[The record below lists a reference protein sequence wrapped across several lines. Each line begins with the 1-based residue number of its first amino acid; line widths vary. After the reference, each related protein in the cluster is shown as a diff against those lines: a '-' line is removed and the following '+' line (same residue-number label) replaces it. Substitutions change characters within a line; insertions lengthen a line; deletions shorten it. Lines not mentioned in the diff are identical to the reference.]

1 MSENIFL
8 STYNHLNDLV
18 DKCIKEHKDHKYPD
32 GIICDTRYIA
42 EITHKEHKNVLRDI
56 DELIINLNN
65 QGRRTYREVA
75 KVGPSSNIELAK
87 VGPVAENRGEISQV
101 AKTEPSLI
109 LQGENG
115 ELVKSEES
123 SSNNLELA
131 KNGLSSIEVAKS
143 ESVAENL
150 DENLEVAKS
159 EGRLE
164 NRGEINLN
172 HEFRIIESLYKGED
186 NSNRSVYQLSPV
198 AFLVL
203 MGRYNDTIVYCL
215 ANFFYRVMKEM
226 EYSLD
231 KLLNTNLTK
240 LDEASEL
247 VALRESNNPVD
258 KQLFTEYLP
267 KYLALFGE
275 KENLVEL
282 MTGIKTGNKSDFCY
296 ATSLDVWKITG
307 KTEHNKITR
316 DIKEMISKLKDNGF
330 DVEAHYLEAY
340 RKLENNRTIKVYEM
354 DEIGFLTIM
363 GKYYSWILYDLAKFY
378 ISMKDNI
385 EISGEGLLSIKAEVL
400 LEAYEVLKDIAIIKF
415 EEYDR
420 VNRNLFTDIDY
431 PNMSNDEIANETERI
446 YKENNSRIK
455 ELINNFKQKYENKNI
470 LN

>member
-1 MSENIFL
+1 MTYYDDNKFL

-32 GIICDTRYIA
+32 GIICDARYIA

-56 DELIINLNN
+56 DELITNLNN
-65 QGRRTYREVA
+65 QGRRTFREVA
-75 KVGPSSNIELAK
+75 KSEPSLILQGKNGEVAITEESLLELAK
-87 VGPVAENRGEISQV
+87 NGCSSTEVAKFGPVAENRGEI
-101 AKTEPSLI
+101 
-109 LQGENG
+109 
-115 ELVKSEES
+115 
-123 SSNNLELA
+123 NL
-131 KNGLSSIEVAKS
+131 K
-143 ESVAENL
+143 
-150 DENLEVAKS
+150 
-159 EGRLE
+159 
-164 NRGEINLN
+164 

-186 NSNRSVYQLSPV
+186 NTNRSVYQLSHV

-203 MGRYNDTIVYCL
+203 MGRYNDTIVYYL

-231 KLLNTNLTK
+231 KLLNTNLDK

-247 VALRESNNPVD
+247 AVLRDSNNPND
-258 KQLFTEYLP
+258 RKLFEEYLP

-275 KENLVEL
+275 KENVVEL
-282 MTGIKTGNKSDFCY
+282 MTGIKTANKSKFCY

-316 DIKEMISKLKDNGF
+316 DIKAMLSKLKDDGF
-330 DVEAHYLEAY
+330 DADAHFLEGY

-363 GKYYSWILYDLAKFY
+363 GKYYSWVLYDLAKFY
-378 ISMKDNI
+378 ISMKDKL
-385 EISGEGLLSIKAEVL
+385 EISGEGLLYIKTGVL
-400 LEAYEVLKDIAIIKF
+400 LEAYDVIRDISRIRLD
-415 EEYDR
+415 ELER
-420 VNRNLFTDIDY
+420 VKRNMFSDIDY
-431 PNMSNDEIANETERI
+431 PNMSDDEIADETERI

-455 ELINNFKQKYENKNI
+455 ELIQDFKQKYDNKNI

>member
-1 MSENIFL
+1 MNDNKFL
-8 STYNHLNDLV
+8 LTYNHLNDLV

-42 EITHKEHKNVLRDI
+42 EITHKRHDHVLRDI
-56 DELIINLNN
+56 DELIINLNS
-65 QGRRTYREVA
+65 QGRQTFREVA
-75 KVGPSSNIELAK
+75 KVGAVP
-87 VGPVAENRGEISQV
+87 ENQGKIPQV
-101 AKTEPSLI
+101 AKFEEYTKVI
-109 LQGENG
+109 QREN
-115 ELVKSEES
+115 
-123 SSNNLELA
+123 
-131 KNGLSSIEVAKS
+131 IEVAK
-143 ESVAENL
+143 V
-150 DENLEVAKS
+150 
-159 EGRLE
+159 EGSLK
-164 NRGEINLN
+164 NQGEINLN
-172 HEFRIIESLYKGED
+172 HEFRIIEYYISDKKGEM
-186 NSNRSVYQLSPV
+186 RKTYMLSPV

-226 EYSLD
+226 EFSLD

-247 VALRESNNPVD
+247 VALRDSNNPID
-258 KQLFTEYLP
+258 RQLFTEYLP

-282 MTGIKTGNKSDFCY
+282 MTGIKTGNKSNFCY

-316 DIKEMISKLKDNGF
+316 DIKAMISKLKDDGF
-330 DVEAHYLEAY
+330 DVDAHYLEAY
-340 RKLENNRTIKVYEM
+340 RKLENNRTINVYEM

-385 EISGEGLLSIKAEVL
+385 EISGEGLLSIKKEVL
-400 LEAYEVLKDIAIIKF
+400 LEAYEVIKDIAIIKF
-415 EEYDR
+415 EEQDR

-431 PNMSNDEIANETERI
+431 PNMSDNEIAKETERI

-455 ELINNFKQKYENKNI
+455 DLINNFKQKYENKNI

>member
-1 MSENIFL
+1 MNYYNDNTFL

-42 EITHKEHKNVLRDI
+42 EITHKRHDNVLRDI
-56 DELIINLNN
+56 DELIIDLNN
-65 QGRRTYREVA
+65 QGRQTFREVA
-75 KVGPSSNIELAK
+75 KFEGSLILQGKNGEVAITEESLLEVAK
-87 VGPVAENRGEISQV
+87 FGPVAENRGEI
-101 AKTEPSLI
+101 
-109 LQGENG
+109 
-115 ELVKSEES
+115 
-123 SSNNLELA
+123 NL
-131 KNGLSSIEVAKS
+131 K
-143 ESVAENL
+143 
-150 DENLEVAKS
+150 
-159 EGRLE
+159 
-164 NRGEINLN
+164 

-186 NSNRSVYQLSPV
+186 NTNRSIYQLSHV

-231 KLLNTNLTK
+231 KLLNTNLDK

-247 VALRESNNPVD
+247 SVLRDSNNPND
-258 KQLFTEYLP
+258 RKLFEEYLP

-275 KENLVEL
+275 KENVVEL
-282 MTGIKTGNKSDFCY
+282 MTGIKTANKSKFCY

-316 DIKEMISKLKDNGF
+316 DIKAMLSKLKDDGF
-330 DVEAHYLEAY
+330 DADAHFLEGY

-363 GKYYSWILYDLAKFY
+363 GKYYSWVLYDLAKFY
-378 ISMKDNI
+378 ISMKDKL
-385 EISGEGLLSIKAEVL
+385 EISGEGLLYIKTGVL
-400 LEAYEVLKDIAIIKF
+400 LEAYEVIRDISRIRLD
-415 EEYDR
+415 ELER
-420 VNRNLFTDIDY
+420 VKRNMFSDIDY
-431 PNMSNDEIANETERI
+431 PSMSDDEIANETERI

-455 ELINNFKQKYENKNI
+455 ELIDNFKQKYDNKNI

>member
-1 MSENIFL
+1 MNDNKFL
-8 STYNHLNDLV
+8 LTYNHLNDLV
-18 DKCIKEHKDHKYPD
+18 DKCIREHKDHKYPD

-42 EITHKEHKNVLRDI
+42 EITHKRHDHVLRDI

-65 QGRRTYREVA
+65 QGRRTFREVA
-75 KVGPSSNIELAK
+75 KTES
-87 VGPVAENRGEISQV
+87 VAESQGKILQV
-101 AKTEPSLI
+101 AKFEPSSILENDVDKFGPSLI
-109 LQGENG
+109 LQDETG
-115 ELVKSEES
+115 
-123 SSNNLELA
+123 ELA
-131 KNGLSSIEVAKS
+131 KS
-143 ESVAENL
+143 
-150 DENLEVAKS
+150 
-159 EGRLE
+159 
-164 NRGEINLN
+164 GEHTKIIQRKIKDNSKEIYEKFDIK
-172 HEFRIIESLYKGED
+172 HEFRIIEIFYYD
-186 NSNRSVYQLSPV
+186 NRGNTQRAYQLSPV

-226 EYSLD
+226 EFSLD

-247 VALRESNNPVD
+247 VALRESNNPMD

-330 DVEAHYLEAY
+330 DVDAHYLEAY

-385 EISGEGLLSIKAEVL
+385 EISGEELLSIKAEVL
-400 LEAYEVLKDIAIIKF
+400 LEAYEVLKDIAIINF
-415 EEYDR
+415 AEHAR
-420 VNRNLFTDIDY
+420 VSRNLFTDIDY
-431 PNMSNDEIANETERI
+431 PNMNDEEIANETERI

>member
-1 MSENIFL
+1 MNDNKFL
-8 STYNHLNDLV
+8 LTYNHLNDLV

-42 EITHKEHKNVLRDI
+42 EITHKRHDHVLRDI

-65 QGRRTYREVA
+65 QGRQTFREVA
-75 KVGPSSNIELAK
+75 KVGAVP
-87 VGPVAENRGEISQV
+87 ENRGKIPQV
-101 AKTEPSLI
+101 AKFEEHTKVI
-109 LQGENG
+109 QREN
-115 ELVKSEES
+115 
-123 SSNNLELA
+123 
-131 KNGLSSIEVAKS
+131 IEVAKTGEHTKIIQS
-143 ESVAENL
+143 KIKDKSKEVYEN
-150 DENLEVAKS
+150 
-159 EGRLE
+159 
-164 NRGEINLN
+164 INIKY
-172 HEFRIIESLYKGED
+172 EFRIIEISYYD
-186 NSNRSVYQLSPV
+186 NRGNIQRAYQLSPV

-226 EYSLD
+226 EFSLD

-247 VALRESNNPVD
+247 VALRESNNPMD

-282 MTGIKTGNKSDFCY
+282 MTGIKTGNKSSFCY

-316 DIKEMISKLKDNGF
+316 DIKAMISKLKDDGF
-330 DVEAHYLEAY
+330 DVDAHYLEAY
-340 RKLENNRTIKVYEM
+340 RKLENNRTINVYEI

-385 EISGEGLLSIKAEVL
+385 EISGEGLLSIKKEVL
-400 LEAYEVLKDIAIIKF
+400 LEAYEVIKDIDIIKF
-415 EEYDR
+415 EEQDR
-420 VNRNLFTDIDY
+420 VNRNLFVDIDY
-431 PNMSNDEIANETERI
+431 PNMSDNEIANETERI

>member
-1 MSENIFL
+1 MNYYNDNTFL

-42 EITHKEHKNVLRDI
+42 EITHKRHDHVLRDI
-56 DELIINLNN
+56 DELMKELNN
-65 QGRRTYREVA
+65 QGRRTFREVA
-75 KVGPSSNIELAK
+75 KFGESSLELVK
-87 VGPVAENRGEISQV
+87 S
-101 AKTEPSLI
+101 EPILI
-109 LQGENG
+109 LQGERG
-115 ELVKSEES
+115 ELVKFDPFS
-123 SSNNLELA
+123 
-131 KNGLSSIEVAKS
+131 
-143 ESVAENL
+143 
-150 DENLEVAKS
+150 LEVAKF

-164 NRGEINLN
+164 NQGEINLKY
-172 HEFRIIESLYKGED
+172 EFRIIEDQYINLQNKEQKL
-186 NSNRSVYQLSPV
+186 YQLSHV

-231 KLLNTNLTK
+231 KLLNTNMDK
-240 LDEASEL
+240 LDEAAEL
-247 VALRESNNPVD
+247 SVLRDSDNPHD
-258 KQLFTEYLP
+258 RQLFEEYLP

-275 KENLVEL
+275 KENVVEL
-282 MTGIKTGNKSDFCY
+282 MTGIKTANKSKFCY

-316 DIKEMISKLKDNGF
+316 DIKAMLSKLKDDGF
-330 DVEAHYLEAY
+330 DADAHFLEGY

-363 GKYYSWILYDLAKFY
+363 GKYYSWVLYDLAKFY
-378 ISMKDNI
+378 ISMKDKV
-385 EISGEGLLSIKAEVL
+385 EISGEGLLSIKKSVL
-400 LEAYEVLKDIAIIKF
+400 LEAYEVLRDISRIKLN
-415 EEYDR
+415 ELER
-420 VNRNLFTDIDY
+420 VKRNMFSDIDY
-431 PNMSNDEIANETERI
+431 PNMSDEEIADETERI

-455 ELINNFKQKYENKNI
+455 ELMNNFKQKNKNKNI

>member
-1 MSENIFL
+1 MNENIFL

-42 EITHKEHKNVLRDI
+42 EITHKEHKHVLRDI

-65 QGRRTYREVA
+65 QGRRTFREV
-75 KVGPSSNIELAK
+75 AK
-87 VGPVAENRGEISQV
+87 VGPVAENRGEIPQV
-101 AKTEPSLI
+101 AKVGSSLI
-109 LQGENG
+109 LLGENNG
-115 ELVKSEES
+115 LVKSEES
-123 SSNNLELA
+123 SLNSLEIA
-131 KNGLSSIEVAKS
+131 NFEGSS
-143 ESVAENL
+143 ENQ
-150 DENLEVAKS
+150 
-159 EGRLE
+159 
-164 NRGEINLN
+164 GEINLN
-172 HEFRIIESLYKGED
+172 HEFRIIEYYISDKKGEM
-186 NSNRSVYQLSPV
+186 RKTYMLSPV

-226 EYSLD
+226 EFSLD

-240 LDEASEL
+240 IDEASEL
-247 VALRESNNPVD
+247 VALRESNNPMD

-330 DVEAHYLEAY
+330 DVDAHYLEAY

-354 DEIGFLTIM
+354 DEIGFLTII

-415 EEYDR
+415 EEQGR
-420 VNRNLFTDIDY
+420 VIRNIFTDIDY
-431 PNMSNDEIANETERI
+431 PNMSDEEIANETERI